1 MCPKP
6 LFYSDRCR
14 HPHYLINNK
23 FEMAVDDIFA
33 SAYYNHDF
41 HELEVLP
48 EREDAIELNSCAR
61 RHHSLRHF
69 PVNFDVNAMDYHNYG
84 QYSP

>member
-1 MCPKP
+1 
-6 LFYSDRCR
+6 
-14 HPHYLINNK
+14 
-23 FEMAVDDIFA
+23 MAVDDIFA

-69 PVNFDVNAMDYHNYG
+69 PLNSDVHAMDYH
-84 QYSP
+84 